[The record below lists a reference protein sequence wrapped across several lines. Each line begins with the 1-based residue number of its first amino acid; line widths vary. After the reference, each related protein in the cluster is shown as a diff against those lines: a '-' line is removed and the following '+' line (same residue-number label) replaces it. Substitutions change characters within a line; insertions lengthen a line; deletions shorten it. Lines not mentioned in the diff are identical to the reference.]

1 MKKEFKITE
10 HEADLLERI
19 AAATKMDDWFYITED
34 LKAMDAEG
42 NVNTPEEAVC
52 MLEDG
57 LGYDVREPQSGGLN
71 EEEAKEAE
79 AVFHRARYARCD
91 WRKFSA
97 LVFIEG
103 AANQLPTYTIEG
115 IFEEGVYIDLE
126 SAPSDFV
133 MMRITHHSGEP
144 CFPSMLTSDPKQG
157 YINYFGTAMLVKW
170 QMPAAIADAIMA
182 GKRLM
187 VSYDHDEEVD
197 DGVGPGGHLFPVWSA
212 A

>member
-57 LGYDVREPQSGGLN
+57 LGYDVREPQSGGLD
-71 EEEAKEAE
+71 EKEAKEVE

-115 IFEEGVYIDLE
+115 IFEEGVFIGLE
-126 SAPSDFV
+126 GAPDDFV
-133 MMRITHHSGEP
+133 MMRISHHSGEP
-144 CFPSMLTSDPKQG
+144 CFPSVLTSDPKQG
-157 YINYFGTAMLVKW
+157 TVNFFGTAMLIKSQLPTEVFR
-170 QMPAAIADAIMA
+170 AIGE

-187 VSYDHDEEVD
+187 VSYDRDEEVD

>member
-19 AAATKMDDWFYITED
+19 AAATKMDNWFYITED

-42 NVNTPEEAVC
+42 SVNTPEEAVC

-57 LGYDVREPQSGGLN
+57 LGYDVREPQSGGLS
-71 EEEAKEAE
+71 EEEAKEVE

-97 LVFIEG
+97 LVFIEDS
-103 AANQLPTYTIEG
+103 ANALPTYTIEG
-115 IFEEGVYIDLE
+115 IFEEGISLDLGD
-126 SAPSDFV
+126 APNGFV
-133 MMRITHHSGEP
+133 MLWIRHHSGEP
-144 CFPSMLTSDPKQG
+144 CFPSALGKQG
-157 YINYFGTAMLVKW
+157 IFNFFGTAMLIESQLPNEVLE
-170 QMPAAIADAIMA
+170 AIRA

-187 VSYDHDEEVD
+187 VSYDRDEEAEG
-197 DGVGPGGHLFPVWSA
+197 GVGPDGHLFPVWSA
-212 A
+212 E

>member
-1 MKKEFKITE
+1 MKKKFKITE

-34 LKAMDAEG
+34 LKAIDTEG

-71 EEEAKEAE
+71 DEEAKEVE
-79 AVFHRARYARCD
+79 AVFRRARYARCD

-97 LVFIEG
+97 LVYIEG
-103 AANQLPTYTIEG
+103 AANKLPTYTIDG
-115 IFEEGVYIDLE
+115 IFEEGIFIGLDGALDGIAMLRV
-126 SAPSDFV
+126 
-133 MMRITHHSGEP
+133 THHSNAP
-144 CFPSMLTSDPKQG
+144 IFPSAFTPDPKQG
-157 YINYFGTAMLVKW
+157 TVNFFGTAMVIKSQL
-170 QMPAAIADAIMA
+170 PAEVRDAIRE

-187 VSYDHDEEVD
+187 VSYDRDEEVD
-197 DGVGPGGHLFPVWSA
+197 DGVGADGHLFPVWSA